1 MKKRH
6 IYLFRALWLL
16 LLLTPLPLRSQT
28 APLQQALMAG
38 NYERALYESSRLLA
52 ADSSDA
58 TVWFLKGQVHLAL
71 LQYGEAEKAFLQA
84 GRHAPDSLPL
94 LMALGQTAS
103 LLGHDADAIHWYEKV
118 LQ

>member
-16 LLLTPLPLRSQT
+16 LLLSPLPLRSQS
-28 APLQQALMAG
+28 LSLQALMAG
-38 NYERALYESSRLLA
+38 NYERALYESSRLPA
-52 ADSSDA
+52 ADSSDT

-94 LMALGQTAS
+94 LMVMGQTAS
-103 LLGHDADAIHWYEKV
+103 LLGHDADAIRWYEKV